1 MRATLL
7 GDKQVLKE
15 SQDLMIQRLSRLDR
29 ETVKSIFRVA
39 RFNIMDQEQVK
50 RLRSKGSRNVDE
62 AALDEWTD
70 TFMKRI
76 EEIRAAKNCKA
87 N

>member
-1 MRATLL
+1 
-7 GDKQVLKE
+7 
-15 SQDLMIQRLSRLDR
+15 MIQRVARLDQD
-29 ETVKSIFRVA
+29 TVKSIFRVA
-39 RFNIMDQEQVK
+39 RFQMTDQKQIQ
-50 RLRSKGSRNVDE
+50 RLRSKGAQNVEE

-76 EEIRAAKNCKA
+76 EEIKTARNCKA